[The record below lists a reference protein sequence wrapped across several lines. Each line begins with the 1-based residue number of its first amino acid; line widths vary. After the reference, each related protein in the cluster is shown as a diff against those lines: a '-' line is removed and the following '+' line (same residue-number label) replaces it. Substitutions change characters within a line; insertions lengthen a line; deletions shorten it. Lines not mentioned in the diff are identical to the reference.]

1 MTTMDG
7 FDGGEC
13 SVGVDGVLL
22 EVDDDDDEDIAG
34 IVTVFLPIVV
44 VVVWLSFILLRNV
57 LLEHKKAGSYWMENT
72 AQGYVFIHEK
82 KTIEII
88 QANDWKM

>member
-44 VVVWLSFILLRNV
+44 VVV
-57 LLEHKKAGSYWMENT
+57 
-72 AQGYVFIHEK
+72 
-82 KTIEII
+82 
-88 QANDWKM
+88 